1 MNDAERSADET
12 IRVLLVEDEPHAREA
27 VQRFLEFRGH
37 EVQIAATADE
47 ALRSA
52 ARHPPEVL
60 VCDWKLDGV
69 LDGVDT
75 ARTLQ
80 RRYDLSVILVTAH
93 RIEDLKRKAR
103 ESGVAVS
110 VFRRKPLSLT
120 RLADAIEGMHDAH
133 VRTAA
138 LAC

>member
-1 MNDAERSADET
+1 MNNSRSGG
-12 IRVLLVEDEPHAREA
+12 RLKVLVVEDEPHAREA

-37 EVQIAATADE
+37 EVWIAGTAEEAELSATERIPD
-47 ALRSA
+47 
-52 ARHPPEVL
+52 VL
-60 VCDWKLDGV
+60 VCDWMLGDGP
-69 LDGVDT
+69 DGVDT
-75 ARTLQ
+75 AARLQ

-103 ESGVAVS
+103 ASGLAVS

-120 RLADAIEGMHDAH
+120 RLASAIEDMRGAPA
-133 VRTAA
+133 RRPA